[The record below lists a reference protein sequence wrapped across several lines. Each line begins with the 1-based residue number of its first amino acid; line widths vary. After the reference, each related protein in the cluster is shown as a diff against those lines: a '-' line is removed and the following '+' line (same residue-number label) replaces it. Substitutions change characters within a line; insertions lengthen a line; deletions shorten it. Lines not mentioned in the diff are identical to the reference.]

1 MKFSMFYLLTTLFR
15 IFLLSFNL
23 LLKSYQKLKKI
34 FFLIFLECEIYLVII
49 MKHQKHTCHIYIYS
63 MGAWPTP
70 SKYTFAS
77 KESTDTP

>member
-1 MKFSMFYLLTTLFR
+1 MKFPMFYLLTTLFR
-15 IFLLSFNL
+15 FFLVSFNL
-23 LLKSYQKLKKI
+23 LLKSHQKLKKNI
-34 FFLIFLECEIYLVII
+34 FSYIRECEIYLVII